1 MQNQIKLNINND
13 EVLENQY
20 YINEIRRTNDDFFLT
35 FNEKKKF
42 HIITYGCQMNEHDS
56 EKLTAML
63 KNMGY
68 EETDSYE
75 TADIIIFNTCAVR
88 ENAELRV
95 YGNLGHIKHIKKT
108 KKDLILA
115 VSGCMMQQPHI
126 VEEIKKKY
134 KYVDLVFGTHNVHN
148 FPKLLS
154 AVYEE
159 NKQIVEVWNS
169 EGRIL
174 EGMPYERKL
183 GLKAYVNIMYGCNNF
198 CTYCI
203 VPYTRGRERS
213 REKENIIA
221 EVNKL
226 AQDGV
231 KEITLLGQNVNSYGT
246 TFEEPYD
253 FADLLED
260 ISKIDGIERIRFMTS
275 HPKDLSDKLIYII
288 KDNPKVC
295 EYVHL
300 PIQSGSNAVLK
311 SMNRKYTRENYL
323 EIVRKLKENIPNV
336 SLSTD
341 IIIGFPGET
350 EEDVDDTIALI
361 KEVGYDSAFTF
372 IYSKR
377 EGTPAARFEQHIP
390 NDIQH
395 ERFEKMLSVLNKTVI
410 ARNKTRLGE
419 VYEVLVE
426 DRAKKDTD
434 FLIGRSRENYLIL
447 FKGSDD
453 LIGKLVDVKITRPK
467 NFSLE
472 GEIINTPVL

>member
-1 MQNQIKLNINND
+1 
-13 EVLENQY
+13 
-20 YINEIRRTNDDFFLT
+20 
-35 FNEKKKF
+35 
-42 HIITYGCQMNEHDS
+42 MNEHDS

-159 NKQIVEVWNS
+159 KKQIIEVWNS

-213 REKENIIA
+213 REKENIID

-226 AQDGV
+226 VQDGV

-260 ISKIDGIERIRFMTS
+260 VSKIDGIERIRFMTS

-300 PIQSGSNAVLK
+300 PIQSGSNAILK
-311 SMNRKYTRENYL
+311 SMNRKYTREDYL
-323 EIVRKLKENIPNV
+323 EIVRKLKENIPTV

-350 EEDVDDTIALI
+350 EEDVDATIELI
-361 KEVGYDSAFTF
+361 EEVGYDSAFTF

-390 NDIQH
+390 NDVQH
-395 ERFEKMLSVLNKTVI
+395 KRFEKMLSVLNKTVI
-410 ARNKTRLGE
+410 ARNKTRMGE
-419 VYEVLVE
+419 VYEILVE

-434 FLIGRSRENYLIL
+434 FLIGRSRENYLIT
-447 FKGSDD
+447 FKGSND
-453 LIGKLVDVKITRPK
+453 LIGKLVDVKITNPK
-467 NFSLE
+467 NFSME